1 MSLVLI
7 TGATGFIGSQVVLQ
21 TLEAGH
27 NVHLVVRRPEQT
39 DKLRQIFSKYD
50 ERLSFVMLPD
60 ITAPGGFDE
69 ALQGVDYVI
78 HVASPIAGKGESDL
92 LTPAVKGTVSVL
104 ESAMK
109 VPSIRKVVITASI
122 LSIIPLTPPADDAV
136 VKEDND
142 FDFTFDA
149 ESPAALSPIGQYHAS
164 KIAAHKAVTDFVA
177 TKNPSFDVVT
187 IHPVLVFGRSLI
199 QETAEEL
206 SGSNGM
212 LFQTLMS
219 ETPFGKQFLGVHVSD
234 VASAHVRALTKS
246 GTSIKGVQ
254 PYLVSSK
261 ARPWR
266 EVHDFV
272 KSQYPGLAIKL
283 PQLDTLSYK
292 VDTTRAQRELG
303 IEFRGM
309 EMQVADLLDQQL
321 ELRR

>member
-1 MSLVLI
+1 MI
-7 TGATGFIGSQVVLQ
+7 
-21 TLEAGH
+21 
-27 NVHLVVRRPEQT
+27 
-39 DKLRQIFSKYD
+39 
-50 ERLSFVMLPD
+50 
-60 ITAPGGFDE
+60 
-69 ALQGVDYVI
+69 
-78 HVASPIAGKGESDL
+78 
-92 LTPAVKGTVSVL
+92 
-104 ESAMK
+104 
-109 VPSIRKVVITASI
+109 
-122 LSIIPLTPPADDAV
+122 
-136 VKEDND
+136 
-142 FDFTFDA
+142 
-149 ESPAALSPIGQYHAS
+149 
-164 KIAAHKAVTDFVA
+164 DFVA
-177 TKNPSFDVVT
+177 NKSPSFDVVT

-199 QETAEEL
+199 QETADEL

-219 ETPFGKQFLGVHVSD
+219 ETPLGKQFLGVHVSD
-234 VASAHVRALTKS
+234 VASAHVSALTKS

-272 KSQYPGLAIKL
+272 KSHYPGLAIKL
-283 PQLDTLSYK
+283 PRLDTLSYK